1 MNVPEFLRARRS
13 VRSFSTTP
21 IDRSTLDVLIS
32 AALIAPAPHHS
43 QPWRWAVLESDSA
56 KQLLSE
62 SMGDSWSRDMQN
74 DGVPEEKVLEL
85 VAKSMARINAA
96 PAALLGCLTHS
107 GLDRYPDKVR
117 QDAEWSMAQLSLGA
131 AIENLMLS
139 ATELGLATC
148 WVAAPIFC
156 SEQAR
161 ESLSLPETWT
171 PQALI
176 LVGNPDA
183 EYIPRER
190 PEISLDEFRTFY

>member
-56 KQLLSE
+56 KQSLSK

-96 PAALLGCLTHS
+96 PAALLG
-107 GLDRYPDKVR
+107 
-117 QDAEWSMAQLSLGA
+117 
-131 AIENLMLS
+131 
-139 ATELGLATC
+139 
-148 WVAAPIFC
+148 
-156 SEQAR
+156 
-161 ESLSLPETWT
+161 
-171 PQALI
+171 
-176 LVGNPDA
+176 
-183 EYIPRER
+183 
-190 PEISLDEFRTFY
+190 